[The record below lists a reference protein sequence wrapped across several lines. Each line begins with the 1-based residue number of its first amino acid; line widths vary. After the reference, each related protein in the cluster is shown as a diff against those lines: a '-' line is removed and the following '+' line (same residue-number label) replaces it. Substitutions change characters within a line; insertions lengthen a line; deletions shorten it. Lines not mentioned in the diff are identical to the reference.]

1 MMAVCF
7 IIPDTI
13 ALHWGITCGKDTI
26 EVAYAVPEPAI
37 LELIA
42 TGLIGI
48 RVSKRKNI

>member
-7 IIPDTI
+7 IIPDTT
-13 ALHWGITCGKDTI
+13 ALRWGITCGKDTI

-42 TGLIGI
+42 TGLVGIGI
-48 RVSKRKNI
+48 SKSENI